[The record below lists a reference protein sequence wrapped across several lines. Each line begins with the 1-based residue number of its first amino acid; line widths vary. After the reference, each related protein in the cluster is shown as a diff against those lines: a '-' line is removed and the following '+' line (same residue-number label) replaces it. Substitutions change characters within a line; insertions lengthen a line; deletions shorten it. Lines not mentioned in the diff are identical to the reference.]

1 MNYLEGLNP
10 NQYEAVTST
19 NRVLRL
25 IAGAGS
31 GKTRVLTTRI
41 AFLIDQMHVAP
52 WKILGI
58 TFTNKAANEM
68 NERVGKILGSDHNG
82 VWLSTIHSLCV
93 RILRQEA
100 ASIGYP
106 RNFTIAD
113 TDDQKSIL
121 KEAYRQ
127 YDIDSKVLNYNT
139 VLNYIANNKYAGISP
154 SMALANASTMLNER
168 NKAICYDFY
177 QLRLKQIYAFD
188 FDDLIIETIHL
199 FDKFPMI
206 QAKWQ
211 DKFNHI
217 MVDEFQDVDRYEYDL
232 VKRLTGRTNHLC
244 VVGDPDQTIY
254 TWRGADV
261 DIILH
266 FDKDYPDCKTIFLN
280 ENYRSTPIIL
290 KGANSV
296 IEHNRN
302 RIKKELFTNNKSDAK
317 IIHCSCANEE
327 AESRYVLDNVEK
339 LHKNGLNYHDMAILY
354 RSNYISRQFEKEL
367 LDRGIPYV
375 IYGGMKFYERAEIK
389 NAIAYLRMVTTHDDL
404 AFKRIINLPR
414 RGIGDKTLDA
424 LLECAQEHDTTMFD
438 AISLNPDVSGKAAS
452 ALIRFENIVR
462 GWVEYSN
469 DHTMIE
475 LLDHILDESGYRA
488 SLENERE
495 TDRLENLKELMN
507 DMQSYMLR
515 YPESSLD
522 EYLQMVSLYGDKDD
536 EKNEDTLRMMTVHS
550 AKGLEFDTVFVV
562 GMSDGVFPNERAMNE
577 GHRGEEEERRLAYV
591 AFTRAKKR
599 LFITD
604 SQGFSYQLQSARM
617 PSRFIREIS
626 ADVIEHTG
634 LSEQANNR
642 TIMRNTPSRM
652 YESHILDRADDD
664 IPVLTSGKA
673 VKYRPGQKVS
683 HDTYGDGI
691 IVKVEGPFVS
701 VAFPLPHG
709 LKRLGAAAS
718 QLHPK
723 MKS

>member
-10 NQYEAVTST
+10 NQYSAVTSQ

-41 AFLIDQMHVAP
+41 VYLIDKMHVAP

-68 NERVGKILGSDHNG
+68 NERVAKMLDSDQNG

-100 ASIGYP
+100 EAIAYP

-113 TDDQKSIL
+113 VDDQKSIL

-127 YDIDSKVLNYNT
+127 YDIDVKVLNYNT
-139 VLNYIANNKYAGISP
+139 VLNYIANNKYAKITP
-154 SMALANASTMLNER
+154 DEALAKAGMMLNEK
-168 NKAICYDFY
+168 NKALCYGFY
-177 QLRLKQIYAFD
+177 QQRLKQIYAFD

-199 FDKFPMI
+199 FERFPMV

-211 DKFNHI
+211 GKFSHI

-232 VKRLTGRTNHLC
+232 VKRLTGRTNNLC

-261 DIILH
+261 NIILH
-266 FDKDYPDCKTIFLN
+266 FDSDFPDCQTIFLN

-296 IEHNRN
+296 IEHNKN
-302 RIKKELFTNNKSDAK
+302 RIKKELYTNNKADNK

-327 AESRYVLDNVEK
+327 AESRYVLDHVER
-339 LHKNGLNYHDMAILY
+339 LHHDGLDYHDMAILY
-354 RSNYISRQFEKEL
+354 RSNYLSRQFEKEL

-389 NAIAYLRMVTTHDDL
+389 NALAYLRMVTTHDDL
-404 AFKRIINLPR
+404 AFKRIINMPR
-414 RGIGDKTLDA
+414 RGIGEKTLDA
-424 LLECAQEHDTTMFD
+424 LLACASEHGTTMFD
-438 AISLNPDVSGKAAS
+438 AISLNPDVSSKAKS
-452 ALIRFENIVR
+452 TLVDFENMVR
-462 GWVEYSN
+462 SWVEYHN

-475 LLDHILDESGYRA
+475 LLDYVLNTSGYRTL
-488 SLENERE
+488 LENERE

-515 YPESSLD
+515 YPDSDLD

-536 EKNEDTLRMMTVHS
+536 AKNEDALRMMTVHS

-604 SQGFSYQLQSARM
+604 CQGFSYQLQSARM
-617 PSRFIREIS
+617 PSRFIKEIS
-626 ADVIEHTG
+626 ADVIENTG

-642 TIMRNTPSRM
+642 TIMRHTPSRM
-652 YESHILDRADDD
+652 YEDHILDRDEKEDM
-664 IPVLTSGKA
+664 VLTSGKV

-691 IVKVEGPFVS
+691 IVKVEGPFVQ
-701 VAFPLPHG
+701 VAFSYPHG
-709 LKRLGAAAS
+709 LKRLGAAAK
-718 QLHPK
+718 QLHPR